1 VVAIAWIPGFSSEE
15 MIAAA
20 LFAAAAASLRI
31 FTDRCTVLG
40 RLFGKLGSLLFQ
52 VVLPLCAT

>member
-20 LFAAAAASLRI
+20 LFAAA
-31 FTDRCTVLG
+31 G
-40 RLFGKLGSLLFQ
+40 RLLEDFHR
-52 VVLPLCAT
+52 